1 MITFVKYLIV
11 FIAGIASMYLYN
23 QTFKNEIVPTTIEKI
38 TVQKNCIKERK
49 IEDQEVENPNK
60 DFYKMLESYEVE
72 SNVKPV
78 TVQTVYSKNSN
89 SNNKY
94 KCDGR
99 EYCSQ
104 MTSCEEATF
113 FINNCP
119 NTKMDGDGDGVPC
132 WKQWCGH

>member
-1 MITFVKYLIV
+1 
-11 FIAGIASMYLYN
+11 MYFYN
-23 QTFKNEIVPTTIEKI
+23 QNFNNKIISTPKEIII
-38 TVQKNCIKERK
+38 QKNCIEEKKVKNQE
-49 IEDQEVENPNK
+49 IEDPNK

-78 TVQTVYSKNSN
+78 TVQTVYSKDKDSKNES
-89 SNNKY
+89 KY

-104 MTSCEEATF
+104 MNSCEEATY